1 MRRSR
6 AVCRRFVWART
17 DWVSLCSHAHANR
30 SPPHVPGD
38 AIRDGQFRPVAGES
52 AERPPA
58 GQEKTFAFH
67 QDSGRV
73 NKELETSDGIV
84 PRLSVKAIACER
96 PHSAHSG
103 CLLTSQL
110 SAHWNCNAHPLM
122 LQW

>member
-1 MRRSR
+1 MLL
-6 AVCRRFVWART
+6 
-17 DWVSLCSHAHANR
+17 SLRSHAHANR

-84 PRLSVKAIACER
+84 PRLSVKAIACEWAR
-96 PHSAHSG
+96 LSSF
-103 CLLTSQL
+103 LTPPETVAFAAAIL
-110 SAHWNCNAHPLM
+110 TR
-122 LQW
+122 